1 MTDPWE
7 GEQKTPAEL
16 RAAWEQAD
24 SLAAAAGRERHA
36 LEEELSRVKQKYRAA
51 QHDVERA
58 RRAHAATK
66 AQLAAL
72 QERLARYEASPFWKL
87 SVAFIRLWA
96 RLCGF
101 ARKLSG
107 ATRKHR
113 RHAIQAIAGS
123 GLFDAEWYLKEN
135 PDVAAAGFDPVLHF
149 YDNGWREGRDPGPL
163 FATSAYLKSNPDVA
177 RSGVNPL
184 LHYIEH
190 GRSEGRAVRA
200 AAASNASAV
209 RTRHN
214 FPPAAPVYRA
224 ELPADRPTRWRRSYR
239 LSAEEPGAF
248 VAGGHVVGLVRDP
261 AVRQGLEAALKRLA
275 SLSGFAP
282 PGQSHAEAAEEE
294 SPSAELVDAWYVN
307 RIQLRTR
314 WRGKIFPLVV
324 RALQYDPGD
333 GKLTLVAEGL
343 AQTELDI
350 VDVSLAD
357 PWFPVLML
365 FGRPDGSLTG
375 ARLLAFPSLCR
386 GGLHYAE
393 LVALS
398 PEHSDPLKAGLALA
412 AELQEALPN
421 PNRLVRSISVE
432 VEGADGT
439 SPLFDRHFRR
449 WLEKVAAVP
458 VAPAEGTAGRAADLL
473 ESGSVEQRR
482 GAGTLVLPPD
492 TVPSLSVLTLRE
504 GTGEPSD
511 SPLFLPVAIAGP
523 EPSQPATLIDLP
535 LRAPAALGAVAS
547 GFAAAWPRYVPER
560 PVRLSPISAPGAI
573 RIPSGRALADAELLT
588 PAMGPALALPEN
600 GDKAV
605 TWLLFPQ
612 EWRSEELVQSLQAL
626 AIQSGADHH
635 KVIFVGEIDEAV
647 QALASELFGERPVAL
662 PEGENVGSHL
672 TTPFVSYVGS
682 GVILHDSRSAAFLTH
697 LLDDPSIASAACAL
711 VSAERHGKSWHVS
724 VADAGHISGAG
735 GSAARRPDDLAQLL
749 WRSSFPVR
757 TPPRDLWVA
766 RSRSAK
772 KWLGNR
778 PPQRL
783 AAGNHVCTTL
793 ITASYLGGRSDEAS
807 EVRVPP
813 APDGSAIKATAL
825 FG

>member
-1 MTDPWE
+1 VTDPWE

-24 SLAAAAGRERHA
+24 SLAAEAGRERHA

-66 AQLAAL
+66 TQLAAL
-72 QERLARYEASPFWKL
+72 QERLARYEASPLWKL
-87 SVAFIRLWA
+87 SVALVRFWA
-96 RLCGF
+96 RLDGF
-101 ARKLSG
+101 ARQLSG
-107 ATRKHR
+107 ASRKQR
-113 RHAIQAIAGS
+113 RDAIQAIAGS

-135 PDVAAAGFDPVLHF
+135 PDVAAAGLDPVLHF

-163 FATSAYLKSNPDVA
+163 FATSAYLKSSPDVA

-190 GRSEGRAVRA
+190 GQSEGRAVRA
-200 AAASNASAV
+200 AAASNASALG
-209 RTRHN
+209 TRHN
-214 FPPAAPVYRA
+214 FPAAAPVFRA
-224 ELPADRPTRWRRSYR
+224 ELPADRATRWRRSHR
-239 LSAEEPGAF
+239 LSAGEPGAF
-248 VAGGHVVGLVRDP
+248 VAGGQVVGLVRDP
-261 AVRQGLEAALKRLA
+261 ALRHGLDAALRRLA
-275 SLSGFAP
+275 ALSGFGPA
-282 PGQSHAEAAEEE
+282 GQSEVEAADEE
-294 SPSAELVDAWYVN
+294 SPSVELIDAWYVN

-314 WRGKIFPLVV
+314 WHGKMSPLVV

-350 VDVSLAD
+350 VDLSLAD
-357 PWFPVLML
+357 PWFPVLIL

-393 LVALS
+393 LLALS
-398 PEHSDPLKAGLALA
+398 PEHSDPMKAGLALA
-412 AELQEALPN
+412 AELQEAVPH
-421 PNRLVRSISVE
+421 PKRLLRSIAVD

-439 SPLFDRHFRR
+439 SPLFDGHFQR
-449 WLEKVAAVP
+449 WLEKVASVP
-458 VAPAEGTAGRAADLL
+458 VAAAEGTTGPAADLL
-473 ESGSVEQRR
+473 GGGSVEPRR
-482 GAGTLVLPPD
+482 GCGTLVLPPD
-492 TVPSLSVLTLRE
+492 TVPSLSVLALRE

-511 SPLFLPVAIAGP
+511 SPLFLPLAIVGP
-523 EPSQPATLIDLP
+523 EPSQPATFIDLP
-535 LRAPAALGAVAS
+535 LRAPAALAAGAS
-547 GFAAAWPRYVPER
+547 GYTAAWPRYVPAG
-560 PVRLSPISAPGAI
+560 PVRLPTISAPGAI
-573 RIPSGRALADAELLT
+573 RVPSGRPLADAELLT

-612 EWRSEELVQSLQAL
+612 EWRSEELAQSLQAL
-626 AIQSGADHH
+626 AIQSGADID
-635 KVIFVGEIDEAV
+635 KVIFVGEVGDTV
-647 QALASELFGERPVAL
+647 QALASELFGDRSTTL
-662 PEGENVGSHL
+662 PEGENVGGHL

-682 GVILHDSRSAAFLTH
+682 GVILHDSRSAAFLTR

-724 VADAGHISGAG
+724 VADAGDIPGAG
-735 GSAARRPDDLAQLL
+735 GSAACESGDVAQLL
-749 WRSSFPVR
+749 WRTSFPVR

-766 RSRSAK
+766 RSRSAR
-772 KWLGNR
+772 KWLGSR

-783 AAGNHVCTTL
+783 AAGSHVCTTL
-793 ITASYLGGRSDEAS
+793 ITASYLGRRSDEAS

-813 APDGSAIKATAL
+813 APDGSAMKATAL